1 MTMGNSRPVRASHR
15 LGAGVLAA
23 VSVVL
28 AGIAMPAAGAAS
40 GGPLQAR
47 RGECG
52 REERRRAG
60 SGVVPALA
68 LVHGGGHQ
76 REQQVRGTGVAARC
90 LASAERS
97 PR

>member
-1 MTMGNSRPVRASHR
+1 
-15 LGAGVLAA
+15 
-23 VSVVL
+23 
-28 AGIAMPAAGAAS
+28 
-40 GGPLQAR
+40 
-47 RGECG
+47 
-52 REERRRAG
+52 
-60 SGVVPALA
+60 VPALA